1 MSLKKLLIL
10 LLDKF
15 IKKTFYFSSI
25 FLLIGCSNYYF
36 VYNNNFDDFLE
47 KTNVFIK
54 GNDYEIIKSNF
65 IDNNKKTDVIK
76 FELEINSLKETKSA
90 VIENDQTASSIE
102 VKYIIDYKFS
112 SIQKNCVVLNK
123 KITNSSTYK
132 SRAEGFNF
140 GTDLSKAEISKQL
153 IEDNIN
159 SFFQAIKTISDTF
172 DCLNE
177 D

>member
-25 FLLIGCSNYYF
+25 FLSIGCSNYYF

-76 FELEINSLKETKSA
+76 FELEINSFKK
-90 VIENDQTASSIE
+90 TA
-102 VKYIIDYKFS
+102 
-112 SIQKNCVVLNK
+112 
-123 KITNSSTYK
+123 
-132 SRAEGFNF
+132 
-140 GTDLSKAEISKQL
+140 
-153 IEDNIN
+153 
-159 SFFQAIKTISDTF
+159 
-172 DCLNE
+172 
-177 D
+177 